1 MAPSRLPSSVDFAC
15 HISSKHLTVVRLQHS
30 KYSMDG
36 RKSVAFRLSI
46 NSKAIIFEGGRNTTS
61 DVAVHITLALDDIPY
76 QREKSSTKNGAVR
89 FEASPEKVDKKCRNI
104 SPAQESIRTRQS
116 QRKGLHVSKSQR
128 LDLCRA
134 MVTKHASLDLPR
146 FNSCGR
152 AQSETWKPGPF
163 SLSSDLRRIRS
174 AE

>member
-76 QREKSSTKNGAVR
+76 QREKSSANNGAVR

-116 QRKGLHVSKSQR
+116 QRKACKFPSH
-128 LDLCRA
+128 
-134 MVTKHASLDLPR
+134 
-146 FNSCGR
+146 
-152 AQSETWKPGPF
+152 
-163 SLSSDLRRIRS
+163 SDWTS
-174 AE
+174 VEQW